1 MIDFDRLRGDLT
13 GFASDEWIAE
23 LFAVSQY
30 KLSDDAH
37 GDLPRWREAIASL
50 PDSGKHAFDLSS
62 PAVAAHIDW
71 DEREQ
76 GLARENLLRLSPWRK
91 GPFNIGDIAID
102 SEWRSDLKW
111 SRFENAIS
119 PLHDRRILD
128 VGSGNGYY
136 ALRMRGLGA
145 RLILGIDPTLLF
157 VAQFAALT
165 HFMRAEPVHIL
176 PLRLNELP
184 KSAPLFDTTFS
195 MGVLYHQRDPFEH
208 LQQLKETL
216 RSDGELVL
224 ETLIAPG
231 DASDVVIP
239 ENRYARMRNVWHL
252 PTAGRLSEW
261 LGESGFTEVRVVD
274 QTHTKWEEQRSTE
287 WMSFESL
294 REALDPSDSSKTV
307 EGLPAP
313 LRAIVVCK
321 SS

>member
-1 MIDFDRLRGDLT
+1 MIDVDRLRDDLT
-13 GFASDEWIAE
+13 GFASDEWITA
-23 LFAVSQY
+23 LIAVSQE
-30 KLSDDAH
+30 KISDDAH
-37 GDLPRWREAIASL
+37 GDLPRWRETIASL
-50 PDSGKHAFDLSS
+50 PESGKHEFDLTL
-62 PAVAAHIDW
+62 PAVTARIDW
-71 DEREQ
+71 AEKARRQ
-76 GLARENLLRLSPWRK
+76 ARENLLRLSPWRK
-91 GPFNIGDIAID
+91 GPFDIGNIRID

-119 PLHDRRILD
+119 PLADRRVLD

-136 ALRMRGLGA
+136 ALRMRGLNA
-145 RLILGIDPTLLF
+145 RLILGIDPTLLY

-165 HFMRAEPVHIL
+165 HFMQAEPVHIL

-184 KSAPLFDTTFS
+184 ESLPLFDTTFS

-231 DASDVVIP
+231 DSSGVVIP
-239 ENRYARMRNVWHL
+239 EGRYARMRNVWHL
-252 PTAGRLSEW
+252 PTARRLTEWLSET
-261 LGESGFTEVRVVD
+261 GFIDTRIVD
-274 QTHTKWEEQRSTE
+274 QTFTRCEEQRSTE

-294 REALDPSDSSKTV
+294 HEALDPSDSNKTV

-313 LRAIVVCK
+313 LRAIIVCK
-321 SS
+321 RN

>member
-1 MIDFDRLRGDLT
+1 MIDVDQLHGDLT
-13 GFASDEWIAE
+13 GFASDEWIAA
-23 LFAVSQY
+23 LVAVSQD

-62 PAVAAHIDW
+62 PSVSARIDW
-71 DEREQ
+71 DDREQ
-76 GLARENLLRLSPWRK
+76 GLARENLLQLSPWRK
-91 GPFNIGDIAID
+91 GPFNIGDIEID

-145 RLILGIDPTLLF
+145 RLILGIDPTILY

-165 HFMRAEPVHIL
+165 HFMQTEPVHIL
-176 PLRLNELP
+176 PLRLHELP
-184 KSAPLFDTTFS
+184 ADSPLFDTTFS
-195 MGVLYHQRDPFEH
+195 MGVLYHQRDPLEH
-208 LQQLKETL
+208 LRQLKETL

-239 ENRYARMRNVWHL
+239 EGRYARMRNVWHL
-252 PTAGRLSEW
+252 PTAKRLTEW
-261 LGESGFTEVRVVD
+261 LIESGFTEVRVVD
-274 QTHTKWEEQRSTE
+274 QTHTKYEEQRSTE

-294 REALDPSDSSKTV
+294 REALDPFDSSKTV

-313 LRAIVVCK
+313 LRATVVCNR
-321 SS
+321 S